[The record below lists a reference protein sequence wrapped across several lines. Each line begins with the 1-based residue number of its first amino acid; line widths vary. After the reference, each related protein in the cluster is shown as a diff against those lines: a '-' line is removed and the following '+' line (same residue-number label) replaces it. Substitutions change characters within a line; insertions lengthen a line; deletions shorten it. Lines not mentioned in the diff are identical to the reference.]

1 MDLLKSHNLIQHNT
15 PTTWISEWLWEHT
28 CKSFANNSPAV
39 NYLPSSHLST
49 QHHTKTLSKVCT
61 CVVLFLFV
69 DRQFCQYCHEML
81 FFLIQQLILHIISF
95 GCLNHSHRATDRST
109 DGKTK
114 YWKRHH
120 NFHFVGGSGWR
131 FAGFP
136 LKSFPLRC
144 IFSIYI
150 RRQWWWWE
158 VG

>member
-15 PTTWISEWLWEHT
+15 PTPWISEWLWEHT

-49 QHHTKTLSKVCT
+49 QHHTKTLTPHSTPLLKVCT

-95 GCLNHSHRATDRST
+95 GSVWIIPTERPTDQPT
-109 DGKTK
+109 EKQNIGKGTTTFTLLVDLVAFCWVSFEK
-114 YWKRHH
+114 
-120 NFHFVGGSGWR
+120 FPSSLHF
-131 FAGFP
+131 FY
-136 LKSFPLRC
+136 LH
-144 IFSIYI
+144 
-150 RRQWWWWE
+150 
-158 VG
+158 